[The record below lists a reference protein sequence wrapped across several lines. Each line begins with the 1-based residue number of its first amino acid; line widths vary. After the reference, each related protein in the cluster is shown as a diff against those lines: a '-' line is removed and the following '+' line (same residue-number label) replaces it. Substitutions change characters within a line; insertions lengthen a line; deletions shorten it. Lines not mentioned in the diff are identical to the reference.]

1 MQRLGISLIGC
12 VTVFHAG
19 CGGDA
24 RVDLTAADTLE
35 ATAAQLERGL
45 QEYQADVAAADDAK
59 EAQIVSAFA
68 ARLRKD
74 AADDVQVE
82 RHTRE
87 FSAALAKIR
96 QDRQVA
102 DQRLHAGQDNVAAVN
117 EVARGLRKL
126 AIESLTLQ
134 DEVRRYFT
142 QLLETR
148 RAAQAAA
155 KPKGGN
161 QEGAK

>member
-1 MQRLGISLIGC
+1 MRLLGIALIGW
-12 VTVFHAG
+12 VAVFQGG

-45 QEYQADVAAADDAK
+45 LEYQTDVAAADDAK
-59 EAQIVSAFA
+59 ESQIISAFA

-74 AADDVQVE
+74 AADDALVE
-82 RHTRE
+82 RHIRE
-87 FSAALAKIR
+87 FSAALVKIR
-96 QDRQVA
+96 QDRQAA
-102 DQRLHAGQDNVAAVN
+102 DQRLHASQDNVAAVN
-117 EVARGLRKL
+117 EVAKGLRKL

-142 QLLETR
+142 QMLEAR

-161 QEGAK
+161 QEGAR